1 MRMPTLE
8 TQFFGWL
15 LVCMKFREK
24 REGSGNVNLV
34 SMRIGRIR
42 RCQSTYDNRYEQE
55 AFRGNACASR
65 VGRLKAEGLQAHPR
79 FDHAAYAGISKSAS
93 QEDAPLIQAGAWS

>member
-34 SMRIGRIR
+34 LLMVGGIGAVPE
-42 RCQSTYDNRYEQE
+42 Y
-55 AFRGNACASR
+55 G
-65 VGRLKAEGLQAHPR
+65 
-79 FDHAAYAGISKSAS
+79 
-93 QEDAPLIQAGAWS
+93 